1 MKPDPDY
8 LRRLLDALRAS
19 PSPWPTT
26 DYLAKSEI
34 EPDEQMLFHLQL
46 LNDGGFVQPVNTD
59 SNFGFKELSGE
70 VEWQDVS
77 LRLTA
82 QGHEFIEALDKKEVW
97 DIIKSQFRGASLRT
111 LFQVGR
117 ALFDGYARET
127 IKKYVG
133 DIRIGSSDISV
144 GK

>member
-8 LRRLLDALRAS
+8 LRRLLDALQAS

-26 DYLAKSEI
+26 SYLSESGV

-46 LNDGGFVQPVNTD
+46 LNDGEFVEPVNTD
-59 SNFGFKELSGE
+59 SNFGFMEMGTELG
-70 VEWQDVS
+70 WQHAS

-97 DIIKSQFRGASLRT
+97 DVIKSQFHGASLKT
-111 LFQVGR
+111 IFHVGR
-117 ALFDGYARET
+117 ALVDGYARET
-127 IKKYVG
+127 VKKYIG
-133 DIRIGSSDISV
+133 DKKI
-144 GK
+144 